1 MERRIPRKRDETVEK
16 DLKNILNK
24 AVEKVTQFLSEES
37 PPGASNGMEYLKN
50 RLLGLNSDILLDPI
64 YIGLFGSTGA
74 GKSTLLNAILGKKFF
89 LPVSGSKSCT
99 SCVVQVTTSH
109 IRHHEAKIHLLTDE
123 EWKDELKGLVALA
136 EPDEGETSNERK
148 EAVLKI
154 CTIYGEGAETKTY
167 EELCGMRPIVQIPN
181 SRCITLKET
190 SEKELSKKM
199 GPYIW
204 IQSLRRD
211 AQAGTTEEDRKKLVW
226 PLIKNVEV
234 TIPRS
239 QEIPEGVVFVD
250 IPGMGDFNRKRDAMW
265 RENINKCSVIWVVN
279 SIERIQGDKNHE
291 VMLKEG
297 MKAFQSGMCKDISLL
312 VTKSDHLNI
321 MEYQWETNND
331 NINKHDAILERNES
345 VKQEKRE
352 EMMENLAKMLPSNS
366 EVLRKPDLV
375 YTVSAQEYWYTEN
388 LSREETEIPKLRDY
402 IWTFYNVQKKK
413 ELMDYRNEI
422 LVIFSL
428 IQSLL
433 SNQVAENQSVV
444 ERDLKVPIMHNIGDL
459 EKDVEACVKPIVQAL
474 GEGVDQAKKS
484 YRKTTHKII
493 SPNKSGQGYHK
504 TLKALC
510 QRNGLFVSPTFGRID
525 INECLAEPIY
535 EKIERSF
542 GNMFRI
548 QMDDCCELKSYLEK
562 FKDEKKKH
570 LEEVMKKQQEE
581 VMNNQLEEDMRRQQ
595 MANIQDKFKFLLQ
608 ETDFIIRDIE
618 KAIFQKKA
626 QIYQSLAV
634 SIQSDLLQYYED
646 AARQRGKEAYTR
658 MQRIL
663 STGIETEMNN
673 GMFERAQESMSRHIR
688 DLKVEIIQKMRKD
701 FCDML
706 SVAFGP
712 RYQSN
717 RRLPDFNTE
726 LSSICEILR
735 KLQPARDA

>member
-1 MERRIPRKRDETVEK
+1 MEGRTPGKRDKKMQNELN
-16 DLKNILNK
+16 DILDQAAGK
-24 AVEKVTQFLSEES
+24 LSAS
-37 PPGASNGMEYLKN
+37 LPGASNRMEYLKN
-50 RLLGLNSDILLDPI
+50 RLIGLNPDILLDPI

-74 GKSTLLNAILGKKFF
+74 GKSTLLNAIIDKKFF

-136 EPDEGETSNERK
+136 ELDEDEDSNERN
-148 EAVLKI
+148 EAVSKI

-167 EELCGMRPIVQIPN
+167 EELCRMKPIVHIPN

-190 SEKELSKKM
+190 SDEELSKKM

-211 AQAGTTEEDRKKLVW
+211 AQAGTAEEDKKKLVW

-239 QEIPEGVVFVD
+239 QEFPEGVVFVD
-250 IPGMGDFNRKRDAMW
+250 IPGMGDFNSKRDAMW

-312 VTKSDHLNI
+312 VTKSDQMDLS
-321 MEYQWETNND
+321 EYKRETNND

-345 VKQEKRE
+345 VKQEKKKLLKR
-352 EMMENLAKMLPSNS
+352 NLAKKFPANS
-366 EVLRKPDLV
+366 EVLNKADLV
-375 YTVSAQEYWYTEN
+375 YTVSAREYWDKET

-402 IWTFYNVQKKK
+402 IWTFYKAQKKK
-413 ELMDYRNEI
+413 ELMDYVKEA

-428 IQSLL
+428 IQSLP
-433 SNQVAENQSVV
+433 SNQDAERN
-444 ERDLKVPIMHNIGDL
+444 HG
-459 EKDVEACVKPIVQAL
+459 
-474 GEGVDQAKKS
+474 
-484 YRKTTHKII
+484 
-493 SPNKSGQGYHK
+493 GQGFHR

-510 QRNGLFVSPTFGRID
+510 LKNGVYVSRRFGRID
-525 INECLAEPIY
+525 INECLAQPIY
-535 EKIERSF
+535 EKIDISF

-548 QMDDCCELKSYLEK
+548 QMCTRFTLKSCLDT
-562 FKDEKKKH
+562 FKGALKQQLQEAMKKH
-570 LEEVMKKQQEE
+570 SVAGR
-581 VMNNQLEEDMRRQQ
+581 D
-595 MANIQDKFKFLLQ
+595 DKLKFLQQ

-634 SIQSDLLQYYED
+634 SIQSDLLQYYEE

-658 MQRIL
+658 MQSIL
-663 STGIETEMNN
+663 STGIETEMKN

-706 SVAFGP
+706 SLAFGP
-712 RYQSN
+712 RDQLN
-717 RRLPDFNTE
+717 RRLPDFDTE
-726 LSSICEILR
+726 LSSIREILR